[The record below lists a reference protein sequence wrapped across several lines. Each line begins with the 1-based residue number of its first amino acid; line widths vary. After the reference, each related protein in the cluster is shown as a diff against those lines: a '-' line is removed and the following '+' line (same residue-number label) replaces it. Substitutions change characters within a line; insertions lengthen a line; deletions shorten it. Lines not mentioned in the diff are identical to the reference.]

1 VGTLASRY
9 LKDKVEME
17 RLAYSTRISYQSF
30 IENWVITHWG
40 ENRLEQV
47 KTMQV
52 EAWLRGLELAP
63 RTKVHIRNLLHV
75 LFECAARWELT
86 EKRNPIDLV
95 RQGGYRRQDP
105 DILLPEEFRA
115 LRSELT
121 NEAVGRMVAGRNYK
135 PSTIAQMQFDF
146 ARARM
151 MVILAGCLGLTRSE
165 FTALKWRLQP
175 DSPEVLTVQRGVVNN
190 HVGNTKTLAR
200 RKPVPLAK
208 EVIAALEEW
217 RKTTPYRADT
227 DWVFASGKKK
237 GKVPYSADSVLKWTV
252 KAAAKRAKVSKR
264 LGWHS
269 LRHSYSTLL
278 RANGTDV
285 KVQSELLRHSNI
297 QTTLN
302 IYTQAMSNQK
312 REANALVVGQLRSE
326 QVAATA

>member
-1 VGTLASRY
+1 MTKPNTFRHNHPASVASLRRLFAFPGTP
-9 LKDKVEME
+9 
-17 RLAYSTRISYQSF
+17 F
-30 IENWVITHWG
+30 G
-40 ENRLEQV
+40 FPLES
-47 KTMQV
+47 
-52 EAWLRGLELAP
+52 P
-63 RTKVHIRNLLHV
+63 
-75 LFECAARWELT
+75 
-86 EKRNPIDLV
+86 
-95 RQGGYRRQDP
+95 
-105 DILLPEEFRA
+105 
-115 LRSELT
+115 
-121 NEAVGRMVAGRNYK
+121 
-135 PSTIAQMQFDF
+135 
-146 ARARM
+146 
-151 MVILAGCLGLTRSE
+151 
-165 FTALKWRLQP
+165 FTFTGIP
-175 DSPEVLTVQRGVVNN
+175 TVQRGVVNN